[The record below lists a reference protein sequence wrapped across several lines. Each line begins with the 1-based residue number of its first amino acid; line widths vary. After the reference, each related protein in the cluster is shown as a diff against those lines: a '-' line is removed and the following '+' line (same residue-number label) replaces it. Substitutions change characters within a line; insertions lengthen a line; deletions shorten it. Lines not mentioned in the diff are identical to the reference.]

1 MIFNL
6 FKEKSAAGKI
16 GYFTKIKNSLKKT
29 REAFLPNNKILTDS
43 DLSLD
48 DVFVDV
54 ENRLLMADVG
64 IDVTDMVINLL
75 REKVSSHKEC
85 NIELIRLS
93 IKEILKNI
101 LNPCEKPLVIEQSEP
116 YVILF
121 IGINGAG
128 KTTTIGKIAHLLQ
141 QQGDSCL
148 IAAGDTFRAAATEQV
163 AVWGER
169 NGIPVI
175 SQSHG
180 ADSASVIHDAITAAK
195 ARNIKVV
202 LADTAGRLHTQQ
214 NLMSELSKI
223 KRVIKKCHNSAPH
236 EIMLVVDASIGQNSL
251 KQAEI
256 FHKEIGLTGIT
267 VTKLDGTAKG
277 GIIVKI
283 AHDLKIPIRYI
294 GTGESISDL
303 CAFNADTFINALVD

>member
-1 MIFNL
+1 MIFNF
-6 FKEKSAAGKI
+6 FKEKNSESKT

-29 REAFLPNNKILTDS
+29 REVFLPNNTILADS

-48 DVFVDV
+48 DVFFDI
-54 ENRLLMADVG
+54 ENRLLMSDVG
-64 IDVTDMVINLL
+64 IDVTEMVINLL
-75 REKVSSHKEC
+75 REKISSNKEC

-93 IKEILKNI
+93 IKEILADI
-101 LNPCEKPLVIEQSEP
+101 LKPCEKPLVIEQHEP

-121 IGINGAG
+121 VGINGAG
-128 KTTTIGKIAHLLQ
+128 KTTTIGKIANLLQ

-175 SQSHG
+175 QQSQG

-195 ARNIKVV
+195 ARKIKVV

-223 KRVIKKCHNSAPH
+223 KKVIKKCHDSAPH

-251 KQAEI
+251 KQAEV
-256 FHKEIGLTGIT
+256 FHQEIGLTGIT

-283 AHDLKIPIRYI
+283 AHDLQIPIRYI
-294 GTGESISDL
+294 GIGESINDL
-303 CAFNADTFINALVD
+303 YSFDADTFINALVD